1 MDETL
6 IIGVIGSLVGLIAA
20 LLTPIIKLN
29 TTITKLNAMLDEQAR
44 DGERRNQRLNAHSER
59 LDAVEHTV
67 TEQGVRIQ
75 HLEHYH
81 RND

>member
-6 IIGVIGSLVGLIAA
+6 IIGVIGSLVGIIVALI
-20 LLTPIIKLN
+20 TPIIKLN
-29 TTITKLNAMLDEQAR
+29 TTITKLNVMLDEQAR
-44 DGERRNQRLNAHSER
+44 DGERRNQRLNSHSDR

-67 TEQGVRIQ
+67 TEHDVRIQ